1 MAHNYSDD
9 DRQRIRERLIET
21 GGNQSAAARDLGVP
35 RTTVRAI
42 AQGRATL
49 VASIDADD
57 AVLWQ
62 TASHAVARRIADI
75 APTSD
80 DLGQLAAAAR
90 AATAAHLDY
99 RDGRKGS
106 GTNVHVGDTNVLIAA
121 DTLIAAALA
130 ARAGQ

>member
-1 MAHNYSDD
+1 MANRYTDE
-9 DRQRIRERLIET
+9 DRQRIREHLIEK

-49 VASIDADD
+49 VATIDADD

-90 AATAAHLDY
+90 AASSAHLDY
-99 RDGRKGS
+99 RDGRKG
-106 GTNVHVGDTNVLIAA
+106 TNMLHVGDTHVLIAA

-130 ARAGQ
+130 ARASQ